1 MCHDAKD
8 RTHVRLV
15 AGCGFLLLACAWLPA
30 VAAPLPGETV
40 TLTQPDGHTFTAW
53 AGGDEWS
60 TWIVHEEF
68 LIVRDDRG
76 WWCYAEPGD
85 GVLVPG
91 RSRVGLD
98 RPGARTATRED
109 IADLAAQIER
119 PPGLFAEECM
129 PGLRSVDRPVLLVL
143 VAFQD
148 QTLTTT
154 DAHWSNLF
162 FGTTGKTVRTYF
174 DEVSGGNLHLMP
186 ASESSGTVD
195 DGVVRV
201 QLSTSAH
208 NSGNHPNPYGTI
220 DNRNRWIVY
229 DALSAADG
237 LVDFSAFDVSAP
249 TGTITADELHLVIV
263 VAGYEH
269 GYWVGVDPPTP
280 AIHSHRWALGF
291 AYSSEMVP
299 TVIADGVALCDYAYY
314 AGYVQVG
321 ELHTDHPATVGVPC
335 HELGHDMGLI
345 DLYDTTLVSHG
356 IGAHGVMGY
365 GVWGTAATDG
375 YLGETPVHLC
385 APSKAQLGFVTPT
398 VAAGNQDYTLWVTG
412 SSSYNVIR
420 VNTRDPNQ
428 YFLLENRQLQ
438 GFDAGLH
445 RWFSLSAGGAGGGL
459 AVWHVD
465 DAVTDNTT
473 ASHKHVDLEEA
484 NCATVGYAELDYL
497 TTGNPPP
504 EQGKRDHYYRAGF
517 KGDFGDATNPNSRLY
532 SGGTTY
538 VNVSSVSA
546 SGPIMKC
553 FVAMQPSTTR
563 VLEWSTYLGGAA
575 EDQARGVAID
585 PVGDIY
591 VGGTTNSANFPTT
604 PGAYDRVLTSG
615 LAAFASKF
623 SSGGNLVYST
633 LFETSSSTG
642 GTNSYAIAADSA
654 GSAYLTGSTAAGI
667 PLTPGAW
674 DTSFNGN
681 NEGYVAKLDPS
692 GAGVLYATYVG
703 GTESAGTVEAGW
715 GIVVD
720 PGFNVCVVGQTD
732 GSGFPKTH
740 GAYGGGP
747 DTFAVRLNSTGTG
760 VSYAWL
766 LGSTGSDWGWG
777 ITADASGN
785 AYVVGT
791 TTGSTYP
798 TTAGAYDQT
807 HNGERDVFLTK
818 LGTTGS
824 FDYSTFLGG
833 SQGDYGMG
841 VAVDEAG
848 YVYLAGHGYSPD
860 FPTTPGV
867 IGPVNIGGTQD
878 VFVAKLHPTPY
889 AGLDYCTF
897 LGGSAGEEDKA
908 IGIDSLGRAYVT
920 GWTGSTDFPLQGG
933 LYGHAGGADGFGS
946 VISPD
951 ATALD
956 FSTYLGTAQEDR
968 PFGLAVDAFGA
979 FYIVG
984 FTLSTTFPVTPEAYD
999 TTHNGGQRDAFI
1011 SKIGWA
1017 QATNS
1022 LVVGAPDGG
1031 EIWHIGRTKTIG
1043 WSSSGAGSDV
1053 SVELLRNGSWET
1065 LWATTPNDGGE
1076 PWTVTG
1082 VTATD
1087 CRVRIQYAAGGL
1099 SDVSNA
1105 DFRIAVVG
1113 DYEGDGDVDADDY
1126 TVFAECLFGP
1136 DVPPAPTPPPTA
1148 TECLDAF
1155 DFDSDTDVDV
1165 TDFAA
1170 FQAAYTG

>member
-1 MCHDAKD
+1 MLHITKNCGHA
-8 RTHVRLV
+8 RFAAACGCLV
-15 AGCGFLLLACAWLPA
+15 LACAYLPA
-30 VAAPLPGETV
+30 LAAPLPSEIV
-40 TLTQPDGHTFTAW
+40 TLTQPDGRTFAAW

-60 TWIVHEEF
+60 TWIVHEES

-85 GVLVPG
+85 GGLVPG
-91 RSRVGLD
+91 RGRVGLD
-98 RPGARTATRED
+98 RPGVRTATRED
-109 IADLAAQIER
+109 IPALAAQIER
-119 PPGLFAEECM
+119 PPGLFAEQHL
-129 PGLRSVDRPVLLVL
+129 PGLRSVDRPVLVVL

-148 QTLTTT
+148 QALTTT
-154 DAHWSNLF
+154 DAYWNNLL
-162 FGTTGKTVRTYF
+162 FGTTGKTVRTYY
-174 DEVSGGNLHLMP
+174 DEVSGGSLHLVP

-237 LVDFSAFDVSAP
+237 LVDFSALDVSAP

-299 TVIADGVALCDYAYY
+299 TVTADGVELCDYAYY

-321 ELHTDHPATVGVPC
+321 ELHTDHPTTVGVPC

-345 DLYDTTLVSHG
+345 DLYDTTLASHG

-365 GVWGTAATDG
+365 GVWGTAATDT
-375 YLGETPVHLC
+375 YLGETPVHMC

-398 VAAGNQDYTLWVTG
+398 VANGNQDYSLWATG
-412 SSSYNVIR
+412 SSSYNVVR
-420 VNTRDPNQ
+420 ANTRDPNQ
-428 YFLLENRQLQ
+428 YFLLENRELQ
-438 GFDAGLH
+438 GFDAGLY
-445 RWFSLSAGGAGGGL
+445 RWFSLSAGGADGGL

-484 NCATVGYAELDYL
+484 NCAAVGYAELDYL

-504 EQGKRDHYYRAGF
+504 EQGKREHYYRAGVV
-517 KGDFGDATNPNSRLY
+517 GDFGDATNPNSRLY

-546 SGPIMKC
+546 GGETMKC
-553 FVAMQPSTTR
+553 FVATQPAATR
-563 VLEWSTYLGGAA
+563 VVEWSTYLGGSA

-585 PVGDIY
+585 PVGNIY

-604 PGAYDRVLTSG
+604 PGAYDRNLTSG
-615 LAAFASKF
+615 QAAFASKF

-654 GSAYLTGSTAAGI
+654 GSAYLTGSTTAGL
-667 PLTPGAW
+667 PLTAGAW
-674 DTSFNGN
+674 DTSFGGTS
-681 NEGYVAKLDPS
+681 EAYVAKLDPG
-692 GAGVLYATYVG
+692 GAAVVYATYVG
-703 GTESAGTVEAGW
+703 GTESVSTSETGYGIAVDAGGNA
-715 GIVVD
+715 
-720 PGFNVCVVGQTD
+720 CVVGQTD

-740 GAYGGGP
+740 GAYAGLL
-747 DTFAVRLNSTGTG
+747 DTFTVRLNPTGTG

-766 LGSTGSDWGWG
+766 LGSPYGDWGWDVV
-777 ITADASGN
+777 TDASGN
-785 AYVVGT
+785 AYVTGT

-807 HNGERDVFLTK
+807 HNGGRDVFLTK
-818 LGTTGS
+818 LGPTGS

-833 SQGDYGMG
+833 SSQDYGMD
-841 VAVDEAG
+841 VALDGSG
-848 YVYLAGHGYSPD
+848 YVYLAGYGLSSD

-867 IGPVNIGGTQD
+867 IGPVTVGGTQD
-878 VFVAKLHPTPY
+878 AFVAKLDATPY
-889 AGLDYCTF
+889 GSLQYCTF
-897 LGGSAGEEDKA
+897 LGGSASDDGNA
-908 IGIDSLGRAYVT
+908 IAIDSQGRACLAGV
-920 GWTGSTDFPLQGG
+920 TGSTDFLLQGAF
-933 LYGHAGGADGFGS
+933 YGDAGGIDGFGS
-946 VISPD
+946 VISDD
-951 ATALD
+951 ATALE
-956 FSTYLGTAQEDR
+956 FSTYLGAALEDR
-968 PFGLAVDAFGA
+968 AWDVVVDAFDA
-979 FYIVG
+979 LYIVG
-984 FTLSTTFPVTPEAYD
+984 ATFSTDFPVTPGAYD

-1017 QATNS
+1017 QVTSS

-1031 EIWHIGRTKTIG
+1031 EVWHIGRTNTIG

-1065 LWATTPNDGGE
+1065 LWATTPNDGSE
-1076 PWTVTG
+1076 SWTVTG
-1082 VTATD
+1082 AAATD

-1099 SDVSNA
+1099 TDQSNA

-1113 DYEGDGDVDADDY
+1113 DHDGDGDLDAGDY
-1126 TVFAECLFGP
+1126 AVFAECLSGP
-1136 DVPPAPTPPPTA
+1136 GATPAPTPPRTA
-1148 TECLDAF
+1148 AECLDAF
-1155 DFDSDTDVDV
+1155 DFDSDTDVDAA
-1165 TDFAA
+1165 DFAA